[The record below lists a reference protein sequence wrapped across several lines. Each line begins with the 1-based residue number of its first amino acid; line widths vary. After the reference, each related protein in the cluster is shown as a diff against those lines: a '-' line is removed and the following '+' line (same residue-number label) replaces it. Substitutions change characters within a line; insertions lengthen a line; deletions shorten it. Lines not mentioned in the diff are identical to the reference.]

1 MVHLIASVSL
11 SFSMTTCIL
20 VEEIVY
26 ASRTMQL
33 PNDEAILKGV
43 KEKKKINR
51 GLAHMR
57 KCMPS

>member
-1 MVHLIASVSL
+1 
-11 SFSMTTCIL
+11 MTTCIL

-57 KCMPS
+57 KCMLPELC